1 MGYLLLFVALAL
13 NAIANLLLKSG
24 ADRLVPLREPGAWAA
39 LIGNYPLL
47 AGLVLFAL
55 NVLFYIAA
63 LARLDLAVA
72 YPIMMA
78 GGVLIVFS
86 ASVLLFREPYTG
98 LQLVGTLL
106 LVVGIVLVTAKSA
119 A

>member
-1 MGYLLLFVALAL
+1 MGYLLLFTALAL
-13 NAIANLLLKSG
+13 NATANLLLKSG
-24 ADRLVPLREPGAWAA
+24 ADRLVPLREPGAWTA
-39 LIGNYPLL
+39 LLGNVPLL

-55 NVLFYIAA
+55 NVVFYVGA

-98 LQLVGTLL
+98 PQLVGTAL
-106 LVVGIVLVTAKSA
+106 LVAGIVLVTAKGA